1 MNSSGGLPTVAIIGD
16 SFTKH
21 LPNSL
26 PEEFIFHRSAPEC
39 KLENYLQIL
48 DNVPPSVKIFIFV
61 IGSQSVAGVGIH
73 ACIEQVHLLLGHLRS
88 SRPGAVAVFLSI
100 PPRLPDLYQ
109 RYFDPQA
116 LGEINVRVRALNH
129 HLWYLSIINKD
140 VGFVAHREMEWW
152 PEELLASDGLHPS
165 RFGVRR
171 MSETLR
177 HVIHFRLGVLATGE
191 LPQLLG
197 ATPMERHVM
206 AQTRV
211 KTFASVAASLPAS
224 AGTLAPGP
232 TTGTSRVPPSPVV
245 PTHHNGGPNS
255 DTNARYSTTTENL
268 ALYRMSAMNAS
279 SPSLLGAYTVQ
290 PVVGDQA
297 RLGLTRPGSTDRPP
311 VPPKPC
317 VSAGLPPQR
326 KATPTDRPP
335 VPPKLT
341 ASPNSPHQFTTVSSD
356 QPPVPSE
363 PDVAPDTLLQS
374 NTTPTDLPPVPPKP
388 STSRDPPPQRDS
400 PRRSHRIRQ
409 NKSHKFAR

>member
-1 MNSSGGLPTVAIIGD
+1 
-16 SFTKH
+16 
-21 LPNSL
+21 
-26 PEEFIFHRSAPEC
+26 
-39 KLENYLQIL
+39 
-48 DNVPPSVKIFIFV
+48 
-61 IGSQSVAGVGIH
+61 
-73 ACIEQVHLLLGHLRS
+73 
-88 SRPGAVAVFLSI
+88 
-100 PPRLPDLYQ
+100 
-109 RYFDPQA
+109 
-116 LGEINVRVRALNH
+116 
-129 HLWYLSIINKD
+129 
-140 VGFVAHREMEWW
+140 MEWW

-165 RFGVRR
+165 PFGVRR

-197 ATPMERHVM
+197 TTPQERHLM

-224 AGTLAPGP
+224 AGTLASGP

-245 PTHHNGGPNS
+245 PTHHNGGSDS
-255 DTNARYSTTTENL
+255 DTIARYSTTAQNL
-268 ALYRMSAMNAS
+268 ARYRMSAMNAS

-326 KATPTDRPP
+326 KVTPTDRPP
-335 VPPKLT
+335 VPPKPT
-341 ASPNSPHQFTTVSSD
+341 ASPNSPHQLTTVSSD
-356 QPPVPSE
+356 HPPVPPK
-363 PDVAPDTLLQS
+363 PDVARDTLLQS
-374 NTTPTDLPPVPPKP
+374 NTTPTDLPPVPSKP
-388 STSRDPPPQRDS
+388 STSRDPPPQRGS
-400 PRRSHRIRQ
+400 PPRSHRIWQ